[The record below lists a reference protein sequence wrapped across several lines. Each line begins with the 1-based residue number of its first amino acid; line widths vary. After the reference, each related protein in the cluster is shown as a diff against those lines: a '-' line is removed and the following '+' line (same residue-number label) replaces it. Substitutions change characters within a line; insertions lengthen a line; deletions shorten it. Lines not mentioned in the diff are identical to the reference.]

1 MNQMIVATNS
11 CKVTEN
17 STQVF
22 DEMREFRSN
31 TRRHKAFVQ
40 QRMKQLEM
48 EFKYLELLSEEE
60 KEYLYNEREQ
70 VR

>member
-1 MNQMIVATNS
+1 
-11 CKVTEN
+11 
-17 STQVF
+17 
-22 DEMREFRSN
+22 MREFRSN

-70 VR
+70 VRQANFKEAEKEIKIGVQ

>member
-1 MNQMIVATNS
+1 
-11 CKVTEN
+11 
-17 STQVF
+17 
-22 DEMREFRSN
+22 MREFRSN